1 MKMFEADKTYV
12 CKLSDAYPTTSSQK
26 GTRGFAMKLTHETA
40 GDIYHTFWLASPEQK
55 AKFVEFMQKVFG
67 IKPEVLKSA
76 SFWEDPMTLVGGK
89 DVELKTKSDN
99 YNGRDR
105 VIVAFVNPVN
115 SKRLASADDFASF
128 FGGGDDQPT
137 LFPET
142 ETNPFEDKK

>member
-1 MKMFEADKTYV
+1 MPFEAEKSYV
-12 CKLSDAYPTTSSQK
+12 CRVADCYPTTSSQK

-40 GDIYHTFWLASPEQK
+40 GDIYHTLWLASNEQK
-55 AKFVEFMQKVFG
+55 TKFVELMQKAFG
-67 IKPEVLKSA
+67 IKPEVLKSS

-89 DVELKTKSDN
+89 DVEIKTKQDS

-105 VIVAFVNPVN
+105 VIVAFVNAVN

-128 FGGGDDQPT
+128 FGGGDEQPC

-142 ETNPFEDKK
+142 EANPFEK

>member
-1 MKMFEADKTYV
+1 MAFEPDKTYV
-12 CKLSDAYPTTSSQK
+12 TRVSDAYPTTSSQK

-40 GDIYHTFWLASPEQK
+40 GDIYHTLWLASNEQK
-55 AKFVEFMQKVFG
+55 TKFIELMQKAFG

-89 DVELKTKSDN
+89 DVEIKTKADE
-99 YNGRDR
+99 YQGRTR
-105 VIVAFVNPVN
+105 TIVAFVNALN

-128 FGGGDDQPT
+128 FGGGDDQPG

-142 ETNPFEDKK
+142 DNPFEK